1 MPARLRVT
9 SDDEE
14 EQRCMGLSWSSQR
27 SSPKP
32 KIADRG
38 ISNICQVEGQGN
50 KMTAIQSNE
59 RLKTVLR
66 QAKQP
71 NSKLVVLEFTAPWS
85 EPCKFMRPAME
96 EIASLFNDR
105 ADFYTLD
112 VEQFKVHE
120 KNNGVCLPSLLAG
133 LQQISVDE
141 LMPAF
146 VQTFARN
153 TRVEALPTFLL
164 VRKTILER
172 VVGVSK
178 DELQRSIQK
187 HVPSAPTTD
196 LIAIHRVEGIH

>member
-1 MPARLRVT
+1 MPARLSSNGEA
-9 SDDEE
+9 SDDEA
-14 EQRCMGLSWSSQR
+14 EQSCMGLYWSSQR

-38 ISNICQVEGQGN
+38 ISSLLHTSNQGHVEGQGN

-66 QAKQP
+66 QAKHP

-96 EIASLFNDR
+96 EIASLFDDR

-112 VEQFKVHE
+112 VEQFK
-120 KNNGVCLPSLLAG
+120 
-133 LQQISVDE
+133 
-141 LMPAF
+141 
-146 VQTFARN
+146 TFARN

-178 DELQRSIQK
+178 DELQRSIEK
-187 HVPSAPTTD
+187 HVPSADTTD
-196 LIAIHRVEGIH
+196 LAIHRVEGQGIH

>member
-112 VEQFKVHE
+112 VEQFK
-120 KNNGVCLPSLLAG
+120 
-133 LQQISVDE
+133 
-141 LMPAF
+141 
-146 VQTFARN
+146 TFARN